1 MIMLLIQEFGNHFV
15 KVVIFIM
22 FHGAGLVRSP
32 DSKLIFIE
40 HGWGCIKIGSC
51 WQIIEK

>member
-22 FHGAGLVRSP
+22 FHEASLVRIP

-40 HGWGCIKIGSC
+40 HGRGCIKMGSC